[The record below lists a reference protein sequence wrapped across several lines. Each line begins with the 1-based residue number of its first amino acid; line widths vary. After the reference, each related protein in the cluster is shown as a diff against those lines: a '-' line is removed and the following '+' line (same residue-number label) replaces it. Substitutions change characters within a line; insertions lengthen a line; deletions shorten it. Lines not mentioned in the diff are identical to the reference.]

1 MTESEIANAILRT
14 ASDEIINGTAVYVD
28 DQLLYV
34 TTEGDHLRTYLENV
48 KAPFEDS
55 MDSNVYTAFAHD
67 IRLVDGVYL
76 QKSISSYA
84 DVISALTEGGGIHTY
99 TAVEGDTV
107 QSVVYTTGVS
117 FDSLAQMNPELLTLD
132 QEIPEGTVLLTGASS
147 AELIKVKVVRRD
159 TETVP
164 IPYDTQNSE
173 SDQYD
178 FGKVVT
184 LQEGVDGSEEITYET
199 TMIDGTVT
207 DRQAAVSYTHLTL
220 PTNSRV

>member
-55 MDSNVYTAFAHD
+55 MDSNVYTAFAHN

-84 DVISALTEGGGIHTY
+84 DVISALTEGRWYPHLHGRGGGY
-99 TAVEGDTV
+99 
-107 QSVVYTTGVS
+107 
-117 FDSLAQMNPELLTLD
+117 
-132 QEIPEGTVLLTGASS
+132 GA
-147 AELIKVKVVRRD
+147 ERCL
-159 TETVP
+159 
-164 IPYDTQNSE
+164 YDRC
-173 SDQYD
+173 
-178 FGKVVT
+178 F
-184 LQEGVDGSEEITYET
+184 L
-199 TMIDGTVT
+199 
-207 DRQAAVSYTHLTL
+207 
-220 PTNSRV
+220 